1 MQPLQFKTNIKCTG
15 CLAKVSPYLNE
26 TLGEDNWEIDLH
38 HPDKLLTVIPEDN
51 LSKEMVQHTV
61 REAGYTAEPIAQ

>member
-1 MQPLQFKTNIKCTG
+1 METLQFKTNIKCSG

-38 HPDKLLTVIPEDN
+38 HPDKLLSVIPEES
-51 LSKEMVQHTV
+51 LSKEIVQHAV
-61 REAGYTAEPIAQ
+61 KEAGYLAEQVTP